1 MKRKPFLLLTLLLLC
16 FACQGGAQQPGA
28 QAGAGADGAETEDT
42 VRRVTLLFAGD
53 LMQHQGQI
61 NAARRADGTWD
72 YTDCFRYVRDE
83 ISSYDLAIAN
93 LEVTLPGPPYTGY
106 PQFRAPDAFL
116 QGALDAG
123 FDVMLTANNH
133 CCDSHQAG
141 LERTIRVLDSLQ
153 VPHLG
158 TYRTQEER
166 DANYPLLVER
176 NGIRIALLNYTYDT
190 NGIPFRK
197 PNVVNLIDRTQMA
210 ADIARAKRMNPD
222 VIIANMHWGIEYV
235 MTPNKQMRDLAD
247 WLLAQGVDHVIG
259 GHPHV
264 VQPVEVRQGKDGAK
278 HLVVWSLGNYISN
291 MTKDNTEVGLMV
303 NLTLEKDSVTRLTDC
318 GYTITFCSR
327 PAVSGRRVHTVLPA
341 SFPQGEMR
349 PAERERFN
357 RNIATARRLFE
368 KYNVGIKE
376 NNRQ

>member
-1 MKRKPFLLLTLLLLC
+1 MKHRFALFLPLLLLC
-16 FACQGGAQQPGA
+16 LSCQRVGQTSAREQA
-28 QAGAGADGAETEDT
+28 QALEPDT
-42 VRRVTLLFAGD
+42 PRVVTLLFAGD

-72 YTDCFRYVRDE
+72 YTDCFQFVRDE
-83 ISSYDLAIAN
+83 ISRYDIAIAN
-93 LEVTLPGPPYTGY
+93 LEVTLPGPPYSGY
-106 PQFRAPDAFL
+106 PQFRCPDAFL

-133 CCDSHQAG
+133 CCDSYQKG
-141 LERTIRVLDSLQ
+141 LECTIAVLDSLK

-158 TYRTQEER
+158 TYRNAAER
-166 DANYPLLVER
+166 EANYPLLVEQ

-190 NGIPFRK
+190 NGIPVK
-197 PNVVNLIDRTQMA
+197 SPNVVNIIDREQIA
-210 ADIARAKRMNPD
+210 HDVARAKEMHPD

-235 MTPNKQMRDLAD
+235 QQPNKQMRDLAD
-247 WLLAQGVDHVIG
+247 FLLAQGVDHIIG

-264 VQPVEVRQGKDGAK
+264 VQPIEVREDQTGNK

-291 MTKDNTEVGLMV
+291 MTKENTEIGLMV
-303 NLTLEKDSVTRLTDC
+303 GLQLTKDSTSTRLTDA

-341 SFPQGEMR
+341 SYPTTDMR
-349 PAERERFN
+349 PAERERFTRMM
-357 RNIATARRLFE
+357 RNTRTLFS
-368 KYNVGIKE
+368 KYNIGISE
-376 NNRQ
+376 RAIR